1 MLPVGLRISS
11 VEVLPKKDGRDELG
25 HSPNREDR
33 MGSDWVVAALPLSDL
48 CADGISLKPP
58 QPGPRK
64 MPENSCWHPSSVAGR
79 PHPGTL
85 GSFKPYKC
93 STVRTASSKA
103 PSVHATGST
112 ALAAV
117 LSLFLF
123 KGVGAIGSRY
133 KTPAIRER
141 RCSPSYDPLERTEVE
156 ITGTTVPVMRS
167 YLLSPR
173 AIVSHT
179 VAGTEP
185 WRSHDPSHRLL
196 HRPP

>member
-1 MLPVGLRISS
+1 
-11 VEVLPKKDGRDELG
+11 
-25 HSPNREDR
+25 
-33 MGSDWVVAALPLSDL
+33 MGSDWVVAALLLSDL
-48 CADGISLKPP
+48 CADSISLKPP

-64 MPENSCWHPSSVAGR
+64 IPENSCWHPSSVAGR
-79 PHPGTL
+79 PNPGTM
-85 GSFKPYKC
+85 GSFEPYKC

-123 KGVGAIGSRY
+123 KGDGAIGSRY
-133 KTPAIRER
+133 MTPALRER
-141 RCSPSYDPLERTEVE
+141 RCSPSYDPRERADVE

-173 AIVSHT
+173 NCQ
-179 VAGTEP
+179 
-185 WRSHDPSHRLL
+185 SHRG
-196 HRPP
+196 RNRTMEVT